1 MQHKTSNHSSK
12 GNRFPSQNNV
22 KLHTGLVDESLQ
34 AKLKEAKAPLDRCS
48 VKVLGLS
55 VRGYNALKNANVK
68 TIQQLINC
76 PESDLLSIRNIGV
89 TTLGD
94 IRNKLNSYIDT
105 MLRTSGWDSKL
116 IQISDNTGSRLLST
130 SEQVIPLPSLDESF
144 NKLFRVLK
152 SPREGDILR
161 LRYGLDDGIPRTLE
175 EVGQRFGITRERVRQ
190 IEKRILRRIQHY
202 TIRHILDDI
211 VRPFQF
217 VLEQAGG
224 ILKETQISEQIS
236 QFTVLGKIDPIGAT
250 RFVLGV
256 TAGFEEIGDGIWA
269 LKECPFECFP
279 MVTSTAA
286 LRLEKNHTR
295 VRYNQLVSQVRM
307 MLESTN
313 NASKI
318 EVNTL
323 FIEACLQAD
332 PQFEISDDGWC
343 MLAKWQKSYIDEM
356 VEVLRENGK
365 PLHFREI
372 ASGVEALVKGNQEV
386 SEHNIHAVLQRRQD
400 LFVRVGQGTYGLVE
414 WGIQRPTYFMEIIS
428 DILEAEG
435 KPLP

>member
-1 MQHKTSNHSSK
+1 
-12 GNRFPSQNNV
+12 
-22 KLHTGLVDESLQ
+22 
-34 AKLKEAKAPLDRCS
+34 LK
-48 VKVLGLS
+48 
-55 VRGYNALKNANVK
+55 
-68 TIQQLINC
+68 
-76 PESDLLSIRNIGV
+76 
-89 TTLGD
+89 
-94 IRNKLNSYIDT
+94 
-105 MLRTSGWDSKL
+105 
-116 IQISDNTGSRLLST
+116 
-130 SEQVIPLPSLDESF
+130 
-144 NKLFRVLK
+144 
-152 SPREGDILR
+152 
-161 LRYGLDDGIPRTLE
+161 
-175 EVGQRFGITRERVRQ
+175 
-190 IEKRILRRIQHY
+190 KRILRRIQHY